1 MVIEVPGTSGVPG
14 AKVAPL
20 AIVTVFGSTVPS
32 PVKVAPAL
40 TLTADELVIAPFT
53 SRVPSSMLVGPV

>member
-1 MVIEVPGTSGVPG
+1 
-14 AKVAPL
+14 
-20 AIVTVFGSTVPS
+20 
-32 PVKVAPAL
+32 L